1 MRKLSLSLIL
11 ALALATLLLP
21 GLSLAEMSK
30 EPAPQ
35 TPALSLEE
43 ILLGDSCPKEASS
56 PWSPPGCAK
65 PCKSNLNCPY
75 YPEQVCLNGCCVF

>member
-1 MRKLSLSLIL
+1 MRKLALVL
-11 ALALATLLLP
+11 ALAALLLP
-21 GLSLAEMSK
+21 GLSLAETSK

-35 TPALSLEE
+35 TPDLSFEE
-43 ILLGDSCPKEASS
+43 ILLGDSCPTEASS
-56 PWSPPGCAK
+56 SWSPPGCAK